1 MNGREAMGRLAQRV
15 KASMGRYRLVWLVI
29 LAGLI
34 LLLLP
39 TGEKEGEARE
49 ETEQTQSA
57 FDLAATEARLSQAL
71 SKIHGAGEVTVV
83 LTVANGPRQILAE
96 NVDRDGSQGEEKTET
111 VVLSRGSGSQETVTV
126 QEIYPRYQGAAG
138 LRRGDDPT
146 VRLHSLPR
154 PCRPYGEDRRIK
166 FRSVKESE
174 EKPMKLWKRNA
185 IAAAIVLFVC
195 GAVYLNWSYSQDT
208 AAGKNLGEAALVGS
222 QNDPL
227 LEKQKE
233 GAAAEEGAA
242 GEEGAKTEE
251 GAAAQEGADAESGT
265 YFSTAR
271 LNRQQARDNALSL
284 LQEAAEDEK
293 ADQSSVDQA
302 NAAIQTMADYTMTE
316 AQIEN
321 LITAKGYTDC
331 VAFLGEDSI
340 SVVVSAMEN
349 GMTDAD
355 AARIG
360 EIVMEQTG
368 LKADQI
374 KIIEAE

>member
-1 MNGREAMGRLAQRV
+1 
-15 KASMGRYRLVWLVI
+15 
-29 LAGLI
+29 
-34 LLLLP
+34 
-39 TGEKEGEARE
+39 
-49 ETEQTQSA
+49 
-57 FDLAATEARLSQAL
+57 
-71 SKIHGAGEVTVV
+71 
-83 LTVANGPRQILAE
+83 
-96 NVDRDGSQGEEKTET
+96 
-111 VVLSRGSGSQETVTV
+111 
-126 QEIYPRYQGAAG
+126 
-138 LRRGDDPT
+138 
-146 VRLHSLPR
+146 
-154 PCRPYGEDRRIK
+154 
-166 FRSVKESE
+166 
-174 EKPMKLWKRNA
+174 MKLWKRNA

-242 GEEGAKTEE
+242 GEEGAQTE
-251 GAAAQEGADAESGT
+251 EGADAESGT

-321 LITAKGYTDC
+321 LVTAKGYTDC

>member
-1 MNGREAMGRLAQRV
+1 
-15 KASMGRYRLVWLVI
+15 
-29 LAGLI
+29 
-34 LLLLP
+34 
-39 TGEKEGEARE
+39 
-49 ETEQTQSA
+49 
-57 FDLAATEARLSQAL
+57 
-71 SKIHGAGEVTVV
+71 
-83 LTVANGPRQILAE
+83 
-96 NVDRDGSQGEEKTET
+96 
-111 VVLSRGSGSQETVTV
+111 
-126 QEIYPRYQGAAG
+126 
-138 LRRGDDPT
+138 
-146 VRLHSLPR
+146 
-154 PCRPYGEDRRIK
+154 
-166 FRSVKESE
+166 
-174 EKPMKLWKRNA
+174 MKLWKRNA

-227 LEKQKE
+227 VQKDGDDANAE
-233 GAAAEEGAA
+233 GTTTED
-242 GEEGAKTEE
+242 GAKTQEDT
-251 GAAAQEGADAESGT
+251 AQSGT

-293 ADQSSVDQA
+293 ADQNSVDQA

-321 LITAKGYTDC
+321 LITAQGYTDC

-368 LKADQI
+368 LRADQI

>member
-1 MNGREAMGRLAQRV
+1 
-15 KASMGRYRLVWLVI
+15 
-29 LAGLI
+29 
-34 LLLLP
+34 
-39 TGEKEGEARE
+39 
-49 ETEQTQSA
+49 
-57 FDLAATEARLSQAL
+57 
-71 SKIHGAGEVTVV
+71 
-83 LTVANGPRQILAE
+83 
-96 NVDRDGSQGEEKTET
+96 
-111 VVLSRGSGSQETVTV
+111 
-126 QEIYPRYQGAAG
+126 
-138 LRRGDDPT
+138 
-146 VRLHSLPR
+146 
-154 PCRPYGEDRRIK
+154 
-166 FRSVKESE
+166 
-174 EKPMKLWKRNA
+174 MKLWKRNA

-242 GEEGAKTEE
+242 GEEGAQTE
-251 GAAAQEGADAESGT
+251 EGADAESGT

-271 LNRQQARDNALSL
+271 LNRQQARDNAPSL